1 MRNNVMKVIRFSA
14 LVATAGA
21 LSFVVLVSNCG
32 GSSSRPTGTAGT
44 TGAAGTNGGAGTM
57 GSAGVTG
64 GGGTGGMVVMHT
76 CTPKP
81 DLMCGASAITL
92 SDGKVTDFGPADWS
106 TTNGKWC
113 DASGLQGSRFSY
125 SGGPD
130 GMSTNMNAVDTGMGN
145 LLLTLTAGSA
155 GYAGGG
161 ITFEGCVD
169 VSTYNAISFTAFVS
183 SGSVTGCNFKV
194 QMRTFEQL
202 PTSNNPPGGCDPDAG
217 SCYGFPA
224 SPNLTLGSSA
234 QTFTTK
240 FADMTGATHVNP
252 IPGQLV
258 GLQWQLESG
267 MAATEGGAQPI
278 CTAEIRI
285 DDIAF
290 VTAP

>member
-130 GMSTNMNAVDTGMGN
+130 GMSTNMNAVDTAMGN

>member
-1 MRNNVMKVIRFSA
+1 M
-14 LVATAGA
+14 
-21 LSFVVLVSNCG
+21 
-32 GSSSRPTGTAGT
+32 
-44 TGAAGTNGGAGTM
+44 GAAGTNGGAGTM

-81 DLMCGASAITL
+81 DLTCGASAIML

-130 GMSTNMNAVDTGMGN
+130 GMSTNMNAVDTAMGN

-183 SGSVTGCNFKV
+183 SGAVTGCNFKV

-224 SPNLTLGSSA
+224 SPNLTLGMSA
-234 QTFTTK
+234 QTFTVK

-267 MAATEGGAQPI
+267 MAMTEGGAQPI
-278 CTAEIRI
+278 CTADIRI

>member
-1 MRNNVMKVIRFSA
+1 
-14 LVATAGA
+14 
-21 LSFVVLVSNCG
+21 
-32 GSSSRPTGTAGT
+32 
-44 TGAAGTNGGAGTM
+44 
-57 GSAGVTG
+57 
-64 GGGTGGMVVMHT
+64 
-76 CTPKP
+76 
-81 DLMCGASAITL
+81 
-92 SDGKVTDFGPADWS
+92 
-106 TTNGKWC
+106 
-113 DASGLQGSRFSY
+113 
-125 SGGPD
+125 
-130 GMSTNMNAVDTGMGN
+130 MSTNMNAVDTGMGN

-183 SGSVTGCNFKV
+183 SGAVTGCNFKV

-224 SPNLTLGSSA
+224 SPNLTLGMSA
-234 QTFTTK
+234 QTFTVK

-267 MAATEGGAQPI
+267 MAMTEGGAQPI
-278 CTAEIRI
+278 CTADIRI